1 MAERRVFRTVLALGI
16 AASLHLVALNA
27 LAQQSSDVQI
37 KGGRLQVELGL
48 SAKSSTAMAAGAM
61 ASAKEKPQEMKP
73 DVEEHKSEPPLPAP
87 EPIVEPDDTSVSEN
101 VVTPEI
107 PIERREKPKKKK
119 EEPKAKPKPKL
130 VKPVKKQVPPKK
142 VEQKPE
148 EKVAEATPPP
158 RPVGGVP
165 SLASAGTDADAAG
178 VPQPEANPGNS
189 AFQNYKGDVM
199 AHLSTRRR
207 PRASGAGF
215 AMVAFLV
222 TSSGGVENIRIS
234 TSSGASKFDR
244 AALKFVSRAAPY
256 PKPPAHVRRDFVVKI
271 EGK

>member
-1 MAERRVFRTVLALGI
+1 L
-16 AASLHLVALNA
+16 
-27 LAQQSSDVQI
+27 
-37 KGGRLQVELGL
+37 
-48 SAKSSTAMAAGAM
+48 
-61 ASAKEKPQEMKP
+61 P
-73 DVEEHKSEPPLPAP
+73 DP

-148 EKVAEATPPP
+148 EKIAEATPPP